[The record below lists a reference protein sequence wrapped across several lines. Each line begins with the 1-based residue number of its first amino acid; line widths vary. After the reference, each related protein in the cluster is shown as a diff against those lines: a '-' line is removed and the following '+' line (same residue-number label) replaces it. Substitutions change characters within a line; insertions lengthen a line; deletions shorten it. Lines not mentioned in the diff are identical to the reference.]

1 MKRLTTLFLALC
13 AVLNGYAQPKPD
25 QLKNIKFRPIG
36 PANMG
41 GRVTDIVGIPGD
53 PSTFYF
59 GAADGGLFKTT
70 NGGVTFESLFDHQ
83 RTLSVGA
90 IGMSENDP
98 EVIYIGTGEGDPRN
112 STSYGNGVYRSLD
125 GGKSWKHIG
134 LSKTE
139 RIKRIIVHPTNA
151 DVACVCALGR
161 EWGPNTERGVFQT
174 KDGGKTWNRILYLDE
189 NTGCSDLTFELK
201 NPRIMYAGMWT
212 FLRRPWRFDD
222 GGKSTAVY
230 RSKDGGETWDKIM
243 KGLPNGPMARIGL
256 AVAQSEP
263 NVVYLITEFP
273 KQAGS
278 LFRSEDRGDNWTV
291 VNKDP
296 NINFRP
302 FYYSDIRVDPNNHNV
317 VYSLSGP
324 LLKSEDGGKNFAMI
338 ARDVHGDHQAL
349 WLDPKNS
356 KRILSGSDGGY
367 QLSFDA
373 GKTWDII
380 NNVELSQFY
389 QMDIDNLDP
398 YNIYGGLQDNGT
410 WMGPSN
416 SLLSAGIMKRH
427 WKGLAGGDG
436 YYAVPIPGSEHEIY
450 ANLQGGV
457 IFHVNTKT
465 GDTRTIHPY
474 PKITGSAGDAI
485 QDHKYRFNWDSPIH
499 ISPHDPNTVY
509 FGGNVLFASSDRGYN
524 WKELSADLTT
534 NDKSKQTTSGGEVY
548 QDNTAAEFHC
558 TILTIAESPKEK
570 GVIWCGTDDGNVQL
584 TRDGGKTWTKLN
596 SAMIGLPA
604 FSWIGKIHASEH
616 NAGTALVIADNHRSD
631 DFKPY
636 VFLTTDYGKT
646 WSKITNGLQQDD
658 YVKVARQDPHN
669 PNMIY
674 VGMECGLYA
683 SWDMGKNF
691 VRINNNL
698 PPVSVTDL
706 RIHPREH
713 DLIVATHGR
722 GIWIA
727 DDIRGLQEWN
737 DGATKD
743 VHVFPVKQA
752 TQWKMYTQLENLGSR
767 VYAADN
773 PTYGAYINYYL
784 QVDAK
789 SAVTVDIT
797 NSKNDKV
804 KTLTDTTAK
813 AGLNRLVWDLRHSG
827 PTPLERNLAGGF
839 FGGGSFGPLAT
850 PGMYTATL
858 KANGKT
864 IAVPIEVRPDPRS
877 STVSKEDYSA
887 KEEATLAARE
897 QLSSINNMINETEAL
912 IDQLTALKKR
922 RKEDGAT
929 ADGKPDETAKKVDAA
944 LKELGGV
951 LDALRRPPPRM
962 NYRQRPELREEI
974 TSLLFSM
981 DGPNAKPTTAQTKRI
996 DQIREEKK
1004 VVADKL
1010 AEVIEKQI
1018 KPLNAELNDLPQI
1031 VPRKVKP

>member
-1 MKRLTTLFLALC
+1 MKRLIILCSFFCIQFL
-13 AVLNGYAQPKPD
+13 YSWAQPKSE
-25 QLKNIKFRPIG
+25 QIKNLKFRPIG

-41 GRVTDIVGIPGD
+41 GRVTDILGISGD
-53 PSTFYF
+53 PSIFYI

-70 NGGVTFESLFDHQ
+70 NGGVTFESLFNDQ
-83 RTLSVGA
+83 RTYSVGA
-90 IGMSENDP
+90 IGMSASDSH
-98 EVIYIGTGEGDPRN
+98 VIYIGTGEGDPRN

-125 GGKSWKHIG
+125 GGKSWKHLG
-134 LSKTE
+134 LAKTE
-139 RIKRIIVHPTNA
+139 RIKRIIVHPTNP
-151 DVACVCALGR
+151 DMACVCALGR
-161 EWGPNTERGVFQT
+161 EWGANTERGVYQT
-174 KDGGKTWNRILYLDE
+174 KDGGKSWSRILYLDE
-189 NTGCSDLTFELK
+189 NTGCSDLAFEGS
-201 NPRIMYAGMWT
+201 NPRVMYAGMWT
-212 FLRRPWRFDD
+212 YRRQPWRFDD

-230 RSKDGGETWDKIM
+230 RTTDGGESWEKIM
-243 KGLPNGPMARIGL
+243 KGLPDGPMARIGL

-263 NVVYLITEFP
+263 NIVYLITEFP

-278 LFRSEDRGDNWTV
+278 LFRSEDRGETWRV

-302 FYYSDIRVDPNNHNV
+302 FYYSDIRVDPNNPNTI
-317 VYSLSGP
+317 YSLSGP
-324 LLKSEDGGKNFAMI
+324 LLKSEDGGKNFTSI
-338 ARDVHGDHQAL
+338 ARGVHGDHQAL
-349 WLDPKNS
+349 WIDPKNS
-356 KRILSGSDGGY
+356 KRLLSGSDGGY

-389 QMDIDNLDP
+389 QMNIDNLHP

-436 YYAVPIPGSEHEIY
+436 YYAVPIPGSEHEIF

-465 GDTRTIHPY
+465 GDIRTIHPY

-485 QDHKYRFNWDSPIH
+485 KDHKYRFNWDSPIH

-509 FGGNVLFASSDRGYN
+509 FGGNLLFASNDRGYN
-524 WKELSADLTT
+524 WIELSGDLTT
-534 NDKSKQTTSGGEVY
+534 NDKSKQLTSGGEVY

-558 TILTIAESPKEK
+558 TIITIAESPIEK
-570 GVIWCGTDDGNVQL
+570 GVIWCGTDDGNIQI
-584 TRDGGKTWTKLN
+584 TRDGGKTWTNVIKN
-596 SAMIGLPA
+596 FTGLPA
-604 FSWIGKIHASEH
+604 YSWIGKIHASEH
-616 NAGTALVIADNHRSD
+616 MGGTALVIADNHRSD
-631 DFKPY
+631 DFNPY
-636 VFLTTDYGKT
+636 VFLTSDYGKT
-646 WSKITNGLQQDD
+646 WTKITNGLQQDD

-669 PNMIY
+669 PNIIY

-691 VRINNNL
+691 MRINNNL

-727 DDIRGLQEWN
+727 DDIRPLQEWME
-737 DGATKD
+737 ASPKE
-743 VHVFPVKQA
+743 VHVFPVRQA
-752 TQWKMYTQLENLGSR
+752 TQWKMYSQLENLGNR
-767 VYAADN
+767 VYTADN
-773 PTYGAYINYYL
+773 PAYGAFINYFI
-784 QVDAK
+784 QSDSK
-789 SAVTVDIT
+789 TPVTVDIT
-797 NSKNDKV
+797 NSKNEKV
-804 KTLTDTTAK
+804 KTLTDSMAK
-813 AGLNRLVWDLRHSG
+813 AGINRLVWDLRHNG

-839 FGGGSFGPLAT
+839 FGGGNFGPMAA
-850 PGMYTATL
+850 PGIYTATL

-864 IAVPIEVRPDPRS
+864 MAIPVEVLADPRS
-877 STVSKEDYSA
+877 MQLTHEDYIA

-912 IDQLTALKKR
+912 LDQLTALKKR
-922 RKEDGAT
+922 LKENGSP
-929 ADGKPDETAKKVDAA
+929 ADDETNKKIDAA
-944 LKELGGV
+944 LKELGAI

-1004 VVADKL
+1004 IVADKL
-1010 AEVIEKQI
+1010 TETIEKQI
-1018 KPLNAELNDLPQI
+1018 KPINAELNALPQI
-1031 VPRKVKP
+1031 VPRKAKP